1 MAIRFSWTGRE
12 NEFNYTANG
21 CWELKEYNVQLFAT
35 DWGFDERYKIIF
47 TINEQEEAWG
57 QLGPEFGERPV
68 IDRPGY
74 RDMAPTETGQWNGA
88 QFKFPAELC
97 DENDLNRYYATILI
111 SMTAGKNI
119 PTIFWI

>member
-1 MAIRFSWTGRE
+1 MDVGNS
-12 NEFNYTANG
+12 
-21 CWELKEYNVQLFAT
+21 KEYNVQLFAT

-74 RDMAPTETGQWNGA
+74 RDMAPTETGQWNRG
-88 QFKFPAELC
+88 
-97 DENDLNRYYATILI
+97 TIQI
-111 SMTAGKNI
+111 SCWNYVMKMT
-119 PTIFWI
+119 